1 MKFATISL
9 ALMAF
14 VAASFADT
22 VTTKDGSVL
31 QGTVEKVTDGKVQL
45 KTAYAGSITIALDQ
59 VIKMETAETMP
70 VHLKDGSVIVG
81 TLKPAADGLSLLR
94 AEDQSQIPVA
104 VGDIASV
111 NPPAKPPVKW
121 KGSVVGNLAIT
132 DGNSRNTGAG
142 LSADAIRRAEIDRIT
157 FRGGYFY
164 SENQG
169 AKTRDDLFLS
179 GKYDYFMGKKVYA
192 YGTSRLD
199 RDTIKSLTLRTTVGG
214 GLGYQFLENDIREL
228 SGEAGASFVN
238 EDYVLA
244 ADDQR
249 YAAGRLAGRYSW
261 WIRPKQLRFEENAEF
276 LFGLNDIE
284 DLIAISDSSL
294 IWQWTEKWSSRAT
307 LRFEWDNTP
316 AGGQKRLDT
325 KIELG
330 VGFSY

>member
-1 MKFATISL
+1 MMKYTAISL

-22 VTTKDGSVL
+22 VTTKGGSVL

-59 VIKMETAETMP
+59 VVKMETAETMP

-81 TLKPAADGLSLLR
+81 TFQPAPTGLNLSR
-94 AEDQSQIPVA
+94 AADQSQIPVA
-104 VGDIASV
+104 IGDIASV

-121 KGSVVGNLAIT
+121 TGSVVGNVAIT
-132 DGNSRNTGAG
+132 DGNTRNKGAG

-169 AKTRDDLFLS
+169 VKTRDDLFLS
-179 GKYDYFMGKKVYA
+179 GKYDYFLGKKVYA

-214 GLGYQFLENDIREL
+214 GLG
-228 SGEAGASFVN
+228 
-238 EDYVLA
+238 
-244 ADDQR
+244 
-249 YAAGRLAGRYSW
+249 
-261 WIRPKQLRFEENAEF
+261 
-276 LFGLNDIE
+276 
-284 DLIAISDSSL
+284 
-294 IWQWTEKWSSRAT
+294 
-307 LRFEWDNTP
+307 
-316 AGGQKRLDT
+316 
-325 KIELG
+325 
-330 VGFSY
+330 